1 MGSGGADRFGLV
13 AIGWLVMRSYW
24 RWRWLCRRSPRLCPC
39 VSPKDDT
46 RRRGLQ
52 ILGLSRSLQPA
63 AKLLRVS
70 VSAQFVCVFQ
80 AGCDSRWRRRRS
92 ARTQKHSNV
101 LADMSGKLVPARGL
115 RVAIGPLLRSV
126 CDAGRLSLG
135 RSTWP
140 VECCKLGPVEISSW
154 CDVASGVAMS

>member
-1 MGSGGADRFGLV
+1 MVGYRGCIGDGVGLADGRLGSCERVRFPQGRYEAAWLADTG
-13 AIGWLVMRSYW
+13 
-24 RWRWLCRRSPRLCPC
+24 
-39 VSPKDDT
+39 
-46 RRRGLQ
+46 
-52 ILGLSRSLQPA
+52 

-80 AGCDSRWRRRRS
+80 AGSDSRWRRPSRS
-92 ARTQKHSNV
+92 AMTQKHSNV

-140 VECCKLGPVEISSW
+140 VECCRLGPVEISSW

>member
-1 MGSGGADRFGLV
+1 MVGYRGC
-13 AIGWLVMRSYW
+13 IGDGVGFVDG
-24 RWRWLCRRSPRLCPC
+24 RLGCVRVC

-92 ARTQKHSNV
+92 AMIQKHSNV
-101 LADMSGKLVPARGL
+101 LADLSGKLVPARGL

-135 RSTWP
+135 RSTWC
-140 VECCKLGPVEISSW
+140 VECCKLGPVDITSW

>member
-1 MGSGGADRFGLV
+1 MRFPQGRYEAAWLADTGALSKLTACGKAATCERFGAV
-13 AIGWLVMRSYW
+13 R
-24 RWRWLCRRSPRLCPC
+24 
-39 VSPKDDT
+39 
-46 RRRGLQ
+46 
-52 ILGLSRSLQPA
+52 
-63 AKLLRVS
+63 
-70 VSAQFVCVFQ
+70 VCVFQ
-80 AGCDSRWRRRRS
+80 AGSDSRRRRRRS
-92 ARTQKHSNV
+92 AMIQKHSNV

-140 VECCKLGPVEISSW
+140 VQCCKLGPVEITSW

>member
-1 MGSGGADRFGLV
+1 M
-13 AIGWLVMRSYW
+13 
-24 RWRWLCRRSPRLCPC
+24 C

-52 ILGLSRSLQPA
+52 ILGLFRSLQPA

-80 AGCDSRWRRRRS
+80 AGSDSRWRRRRS
-92 ARTQKHSNV
+92 AMIQKHSNV
-101 LADMSGKLVPARGL
+101 LADLSGKLVPARGL

-135 RSTWP
+135 RSTWC

>member
-1 MGSGGADRFGLV
+1 MALALSTV
-13 AIGWLVMRSYW
+13 AYVVSV
-24 RWRWLCRRSPRLCPC
+24 CVC

-80 AGCDSRWRRRRS
+80 AGSDSRWRRPSRS
-92 ARTQKHSNV
+92 AMTQKHSNV
-101 LADMSGKLVPARGL
+101 LADLSGKLVPARGL

-135 RSTWP
+135 RSTWC
-140 VECCKLGPVEISSW
+140 VECCKLGPKDITSW